1 MFLLTTNTT
10 CPFETMT
17 NQRTAAGYADRKE
30 KTNEKKKNESIETK
44 NNEEKKI
51 TNRSIILC

>member
-1 MFLLTTNTT
+1 
-10 CPFETMT
+10 MT

-44 NNEEKKI
+44 NNEEKK
-51 TNRSIILC
+51 